1 MRLSA
6 SARLSTAMAKKTL
19 RRISDVRVQENQS
32 FIFITWFLYFGMPIC
47 HVDSDMVNVNV

>member
-19 RRISDVRVQENQS
+19 RRISDVRAQENQN
-32 FIFITWFLYFGMPIC
+32 FIFITWFLYFGFPIC
-47 HVDSDMVNVNV
+47 HVDSDIVFK